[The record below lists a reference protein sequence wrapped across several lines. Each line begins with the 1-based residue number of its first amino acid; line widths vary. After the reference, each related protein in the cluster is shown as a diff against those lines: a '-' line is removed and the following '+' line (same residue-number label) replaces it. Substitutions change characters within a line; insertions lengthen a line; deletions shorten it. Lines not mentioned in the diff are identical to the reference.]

1 MVHFFTSNLTARRVT
16 GRDVQAM
23 EDLLTTKQL
32 QELLQ
37 VDRVTIYRMLKD
49 GRLEGFKVGG
59 QWRFSRPG
67 IEQWLHGK
75 QATLDRAVSSPDAP
89 LPSPEPQLL
98 SSSCLQAI
106 QGIFAEALE
115 VGAVITSAEGVPLTA
130 VSHSCRFCQMV
141 LATQA
146 GRRRCMASWQR
157 ARESAFIGSAS
168 RPADCH
174 AGLNYLGARI
184 EVRGQVMAAI
194 HAGQF
199 LAGVSG
205 SPRLAEAED
214 EREPLAG
221 LAAATGLQTGDLAAA
236 LDAVPR
242 FDEARRE
249 HIFRLLQRT
258 AGTLAEMAEERLSLV
273 ERLQRIAEISQV

>member
-1 MVHFFTSNLTARRVT
+1 
-16 GRDVQAM
+16 M

-59 QWRFSRPG
+59 HWRFSRQG

-75 QATLDRAVSSPDAP
+75 QATLDRAVPSPDTP
-89 LPSPEPQLL
+89 LPSSESQLL

-115 VGAVITSAEGVPLTA
+115 VGAVITSTEGLPLTD

-141 LATQA
+141 LATEA
-146 GRRRCMASWQR
+146 GRWRCMASWER
-157 ARESAFIGSAS
+157 ARKSAFVGSAS
-168 RPADCH
+168 RPATCH
-174 AGLNYLGARI
+174 AGLNYVAARI
-184 EVRGQVMAAI
+184 EVQGQVVAAI

-199 LAGVSG
+199 LAVAAEP
-205 SPRLAEAED
+205 PRD
-214 EREPLAG
+214 ERVPLDD
-221 LAAATGLQTGDLAAA
+221 LAAATGLQAGDLTIA
-236 LDAVPR
+236 LAAVPR
-242 FDEARRE
+242 LDEARRQ
-249 HIFRLLQRT
+249 HIFRLLQRV
-258 AGTLAEMAEERLSLV
+258 AGTLAEMAEERLSLI
-273 ERLQRIAEISQV
+273 ERLQRIAEISQVP